1 MIKTNQRIEPE
12 KGDAVTFVDFINKIV
27 SMLVFQYGIKEIRYI
42 KIDNWFDHK
51 WLDYSGKA
59 VVHFDFGGLKKFD
72 DRNNS
77 ALENKW
83 KEKITVPPFH
93 PNRVIYEHYFRKVP
107 IKNKIFEYHI
117 HNEINSNDNI
127 HNRIDRYTSNGLFV
141 WFSSN
146 TEINQKGSLMI
157 YRVQE
162 DEIQTWYATFE
173 NKESWQLTRTKGIG
187 FHELRQYI
195 E

>member
-1 MIKTNQRIEPE
+1 MIKTKQSITTD
-12 KGDAVTFVDFINKIV
+12 KGDAVTFIGFINKIV
-27 SMLVFQYGIKEIRYI
+27 AMLVFQYGIKEIRYI

-51 WLDYSGKA
+51 WLNYSGKA

-77 ALENKW
+77 ALDSQW

-93 PNRVIYEHYFRKVP
+93 PNRVVYERYFRKTPV
-107 IKNKIFEYHI
+107 KNKVFEYAI
-117 HNEINSNDNI
+117 HNKINSNDNI

-146 TEINQKGSLMI
+146 SAINQKGSLMI

-162 DEIQTWYATFE
+162 EEIQTWYATFE
-173 NKESWQLTRTKGIG
+173 NKGSWQLTRTKGIG
-187 FHELRQYI
+187 LHELREYLK
-195 E
+195 